1 MEKRNRWAMFI
12 AMAALPLWTAA
23 GKTDSLWSVWN
34 DAAKPDSVRLQ
45 ALGRTAWALMPSDPD
60 SALSLALLLYDEASA
75 REDRSSRILALNH
88 QGVAYSM
95 IGNYYAAHVA
105 YEQMLEM
112 GTEAGD
118 KKTVAGAHINLGVI
132 QQEQGNTGKAL
143 EHYRQSVTVFEAL
156 GDERSLTSVYN
167 NIAGIYHELGDT
179 AAALGYTHKCMDIYR
194 KQGDERALSSA
205 MGNLGLV
212 YMEQGMHARA
222 AAELGGALTM
232 KRSIGDKGGEAKV
245 LADLGE
251 LHRRTGQLDSALVF
265 LQQSRALREELRDEQ
280 GLAATFTS
288 MGFALIDAGRPNEA
302 AEQCAK
308 ADAIAKDLG
317 LRTQE
322 RAACDCL
329 YKSSKAMGRNDD
341 ALRYHERLTALADSL
356 RADDLEQQLDQLE
369 FKRQLMSDS
378 LRNVEAALRE
388 QLAKEAGATGAKPWL
403 VGGGLAAVVAAA
415 VAARR
420 RRREKRS

>member
-1 MEKRNRWAMFI
+1 M
-12 AMAALPLWTAA
+12 AMAALPMLCTA
-23 GKTDSLWSVWN
+23 GNTDSLWGVWN
-34 DAAKPDSVRLQ
+34 DTARPDSVRLQ

-75 REDRSSRILALNH
+75 REDRANRILALNH
-88 QGVAYSM
+88 QGVAYAM

-112 GTEAGD
+112 GIAAGD
-118 KKTVAGAHINLGVI
+118 KRTVAGAHINLGAI

-143 EHYRQSVTVFEAL
+143 EHYRQSVAVFEAL

-167 NIAGIYHELGDT
+167 NIAGIYHALGDT
-179 AAALGYTHKCMDIYR
+179 AASLGYTRKCMEIYR
-194 KQGDERALSSA
+194 EQGDDRALSSA
-205 MGNLGLV
+205 IGNLGLV
-212 YMEQGMHARA
+212 FMERGMHQRA
-222 AAELGGALTM
+222 AAELHTALAM
-232 KRSIGDKGGEAKV
+232 KQRIGDNGGEAKV

-251 LHRRTGQLDSALVF
+251 LQRRTGQLDSALVW
-265 LQQSRALREELRDEQ
+265 LEQSRALREELKDEQ
-280 GLAATFTS
+280 GLVSTFIS
-288 MGFALIDAGRPNEA
+288 LGFALIDAGRAKEA
-302 AEQCAK
+302 EEQCVK

-317 LRTQE
+317 LRSQE

-329 YKSSKAMGRNDD
+329 YKSSKALGRNDE

-356 RADDLEQQLDQLE
+356 RADDLDQQLDQLE

-388 QLAKEAGATGAKPWL
+388 QLEKESDGQGKKPWL
-403 VGGGLAAVVAAA
+403 VGGGLAAVLAAA

-420 RRREKRS
+420 RRRKQQS

>member
-12 AMAALPLWTAA
+12 AMAALPLWSAA
-23 GKTDSLWSVWN
+23 GKTDSLWSIWK

-75 REDRSSRILALNH
+75 REDRSNRILALNH
-88 QGVAYSM
+88 QGVAYSI

-118 KKTVAGAHINLGVI
+118 KKTVAGAHINLGAI
-132 QQEQGNTGKAL
+132 HQEQGNTGKAL
-143 EHYRQSVTVFEAL
+143 EHYRQSLSVFEAL
-156 GDERSLTSVYN
+156 NDERSLTSVYN
-167 NIAGIYHELGDT
+167 NIAGIYHALGDT
-179 AAALGYTHKCMDIYR
+179 AAALGYTRKCMDIYR
-194 KQGDERALSSA
+194 KQGDDRAFSTA
-205 MGNLGLV
+205 KGNLGLV
-212 YMEQGMHARA
+212 YMEQGLHARA
-222 AAELGGALTM
+222 AAELRSALAM
-232 KRSIGDKGGEAKV
+232 KRSIGDRAGEAKV
-245 LADLGE
+245 LADIGE
-251 LHRRTGQLDSALVF
+251 LHRRTGQLDSALVS
-265 LQQSRALREELRDEQ
+265 LRQSRELREALRDEQ
-280 GLAATFTS
+280 GLVTTFTTT
-288 MGFALIDAGRPNEA
+288 GFVLIDAGRAKEA

-317 LRTQE
+317 LRSQE
-322 RAACDCL
+322 RSACDCL
-329 YKSSKAMGRNDD
+329 YRSSKALGRNDD
-341 ALRYHERLTALADSL
+341 ALRYHERLTALTDSL
-356 RADDLEQQLDQLE
+356 RADDLEQQLDQME

-388 QLAKEAGATGAKPWL
+388 QLAGGDGTSGRKPWL
-403 VGGGLAAVVAAA
+403 IGGGLAAVVAAA
-415 VAARR
+415 MAARR

>member
-1 MEKRNRWAMFI
+1 M
-12 AMAALPLWTAA
+12 AMAALPLVSTA
-23 GKTDSLWSVWN
+23 GKTDSLWGVWN
-34 DAAKPDSVRLQ
+34 DTARPDSVRLQ

-75 REDRSSRILALNH
+75 REDRKNRILALNH

-118 KKTVAGAHINLGVI
+118 RKTVAGAHINLGVI

-179 AAALGYTHKCMDIYR
+179 AAALGYTRKCMDIYR
-194 KQGDERALSSA
+194 KQGDDRALSSA
-205 MGNLGLV
+205 IGNLGLV
-212 YMEQGMHARA
+212 FMERGMHKRA
-222 AAELGGALTM
+222 AVELRTALAM
-232 KRSIGDKGGEAKV
+232 KQRIGDKGGEAKV
-245 LADLGE
+245 LTDLGE
-251 LHRRTGQLDSALVF
+251 LHRRIGQPDSALVH
-265 LQQSRALREELRDEQ
+265 LGQSRTLREALGDEQ
-280 GLAATFTS
+280 GLAATFIT
-288 MGFALIDAGRPNEA
+288 MGFALNDAGRAMEA
-302 AEQCAK
+302 VELCSR

-317 LRTQE
+317 LRSQE
-322 RAACDCL
+322 RTACDCL
-329 YKSSKAMGRNDD
+329 YKSSKAVGRNDD
-341 ALRYHERLTALADSL
+341 ALRYHERLTALTDSL
-356 RADDLEQQLDQLE
+356 RANDLEEQLDQLE
-369 FKRQLMSDS
+369 FRRQLMSDS

-388 QLAKEAGATGAKPWL
+388 QLAKENGAKSTEPWL

-415 VAARR
+415 MAARR
-420 RRREKRS
+420 RRRKQ

>member
-12 AMAALPLWTAA
+12 AMAALPLSSTA
-23 GKTDSLWSVWN
+23 GKTDSLWGVWN
-34 DAAKPDSVRLQ
+34 DVAQPDSVRLQ

-75 REDRSSRILALNH
+75 REDRSNRILALNH
-88 QGVAYSM
+88 QGVAYSV

-112 GTEAGD
+112 GAEAGD
-118 KKTVAGAHINLGVI
+118 KKTVAGAHINLGAI

-167 NIAGIYHELGDT
+167 NIAGIYHALGDT
-179 AAALGYTHKCMDIYR
+179 AAALGYTRKCMAIYR

-205 MGNLGLV
+205 IGNLGLV
-212 YMEQGMHARA
+212 YMERGLHARA
-222 AAELGGALTM
+222 LGELHTALAM
-232 KRSIGDKGGEAKV
+232 KRRIGDPAGEAKV

-251 LHRRTGQLDSALVF
+251 LQRRTGQLDSALVC
-265 LQQSRALREELRDEQ
+265 LEQSRALREELQDEQ
-280 GLAATFTS
+280 GLVSTFTS
-288 MGFALIDAGRPNEA
+288 LGFALIDAGRAKEA
-302 AEQCAK
+302 VEQCAK
-308 ADAIAKDLG
+308 ADVIAKDLG
-317 LRTQE
+317 LRSQE

-329 YKSSKAMGRNDD
+329 YQGNKAMGLNDD
-341 ALRYHERLTALADSL
+341 ALRYYERLSALTDSL
-356 RADDLEQQLDQLE
+356 RADDLEEQLDQLE

-388 QLAKEAGATGAKPWL
+388 QLGKEGGQGKKPWL
-403 VGGGLAAVVAAA
+403 VGGGVAAVVAAA

-420 RRREKRS
+420 RRRKQQS

>member
-1 MEKRNRWAMFI
+1 MEIRNRWAMFI

-112 GTEAGD
+112 GTEAGE

-132 QQEQGNTGKAL
+132 QQQQGNTGKAL

-179 AAALGYTHKCMDIYR
+179 AAALGYTRKCMDIYR
-194 KQGDERALSSA
+194 KQGDDRALSSA

-212 YMEQGMHARA
+212 YMEQGMSTRA
-222 AAELGGALTM
+222 WTELLGALAL
-232 KRSIGDKGGEAKV
+232 KRRIGDKGGEAKV

-251 LHRRTGQLDSALVF
+251 LQRRTGHLDSALVC
-265 LQQSRALREELRDEQ
+265 LEQSRALREVLRDEQ

-288 MGFALIDAGRPNEA
+288 MGFALIDAGRLNEA

-356 RADDLEQQLDQLE
+356 RADDLEQQLDQME

-378 LRNVEAALRE
+378 LRNVEAMLRA
-388 QLAKEAGATGAKPWL
+388 QLGGRGDRGGQPWL
-403 VGGGLAAVVAAA
+403 AFGGLAVVAA
-415 VAARR
+415 VVLAARR